1 MVNLFSGS
9 VMKNLEMA
17 LDGSALKQKT
27 ISNNL
32 ANVDTPGYKAKETVF
47 NQELKKSLQAHR
59 TDQRHF
65 SFGTESSSSFS
76 VEEKTNTVM
85 NHNGNNVDVDKE
97 MAELAK
103 NQLYYQTLVQRI
115 NGKFNSI
122 KMVVKGGR

>member
-1 MVNLFSGS
+1 VINLFSS
-9 VMKNLEMA
+9 PVMKNLEMA

-47 NQELKKSLQAHR
+47 KQEFERSLNAYR
-59 TDQRHF
+59 TNQRHLSF
-65 SFGTESSSSFS
+65 STDRPSSFY
-76 VEEKTNTVM
+76 VKEQGGTTM

>member
-1 MVNLFSGS
+1 MNLFSS
-9 VMKNLEMA
+9 PVMKNLEMA

-47 NQELKKSLQAHR
+47 SQEFKKSLHAHR
-59 TDQRHF
+59 TDQRHY
-65 SFGTESSSSFS
+65 SFS
-76 VEEKTNTVM
+76 NKSSASFQVKERTNTTM
-85 NHNGNNVDVDKE
+85 NHNGNNVDVDQE

>member
-9 VMKNLEMA
+9 VLKNLEMA

-32 ANVDTPGYKAKETVF
+32 ANVDTPGYKTKETVF
-47 NQELKKSLQAHR
+47 SQEFKKSLQAHR

-65 SFGTESSSSFS
+65 SFGNESSTSFS
-76 VEEKTNTVM
+76 VKEKTNTVM

>member
-1 MVNLFSGS
+1 MNLFSS
-9 VMKNLEMA
+9 PLMKNLEMA

-47 NQELKKSLQAHR
+47 KQEFERSLNAYR
-59 TDQRHF
+59 TDQRHIAF
-65 SFGTESSSSFS
+65 STQSPSSFF
-76 VEEKTNTVM
+76 VREQENTTM

>member
-1 MVNLFSGS
+1 MNLFSS
-9 VMKNLEMA
+9 PIMKNLEMA

-47 NQELKKSLQAHR
+47 NQELKRSLQAHR

-65 SFGTESSSSFS
+65 SFSTGSSSSFY
-76 VEEKTNTVM
+76 VKEEANTVM

-115 NGKFNSI
+115 NGKLNSI

>member
-1 MVNLFSGS
+1 MKNLFSGS

-47 NQELKKSLQAHR
+47 NQEFKKSLQAYR

-76 VEEKTNTVM
+76 VREKTNTVM

>member
-1 MVNLFSGS
+1 MINLFSS
-9 VMKNLEMA
+9 PVMKNLEMA

-47 NQELKKSLQAHR
+47 KQEFERSLNAYRTNQHHFTFS
-59 TDQRHF
+59 TDKP
-65 SFGTESSSSFS
+65 SSFY
-76 VEEKTNTVM
+76 VKEQGGTTM

>member
-1 MVNLFSGS
+1 MDLFSS
-9 VMKNLEMA
+9 PVMRNLEMA

-47 NQELKKSLQAHR
+47 KQEFDRSLNANQ
-59 TDQRHF
+59 TDKRHVSF
-65 SFGTESSSSFS
+65 STQTPSSFY
-76 VEEKTNTVM
+76 VKEQGNTTM

-115 NGKFNSI
+115 NGKFSSI

>member
-1 MVNLFSGS
+1 MNLFSS
-9 VMKNLEMA
+9 PVTKNLEMA
-17 LDGSALKQKT
+17 LDGAALKQKT

-47 NQELKKSLQAHR
+47 KQE
-59 TDQRHF
+59 F
-65 SFGTESSSSFS
+65 ESSLNAYRTNERHVQFSNQSHSFY
-76 VEEKTNTVM
+76 VKEQAGTTM

>member
-1 MVNLFSGS
+1 VISLFSS
-9 VMKNLEMA
+9 PVMKNLEMA

-47 NQELKKSLQAHR
+47 KKEFDRSLSAYR
-59 TDQRHF
+59 TNKRHVAF
-65 SFGTESSSSFS
+65 STQTPSSFF
-76 VEEKTNTVM
+76 VREQGNTTL

-103 NQLYYQTLVQRI
+103 NQLYYQTLIQRI

>member
-1 MVNLFSGS
+1 VIKLFSS
-9 VMKNLEMA
+9 PVMKNLEMA
-17 LDGSALKQKT
+17 LDGSSLKQKT

-32 ANVDTPGYKAKETVF
+32 ANVDTPGYKAKQTVF
-47 NQELKKSLQAHR
+47 KQEFERSLNAKR
-59 TDQRHF
+59 TNQRHF
-65 SFGTESSSSFS
+65 SFSTDRPSSFYVKEQS
-76 VEEKTNTVM
+76 GTTM

>member
-1 MVNLFSGS
+1 MFSS
-9 VMKNLEMA
+9 PVMKNLEMA

-47 NQELKKSLQAHR
+47 NQEFKKSLHAHR

-65 SFGTESSSSFS
+65 SFSNMSSASFHIK
-76 VEEKTNTVM
+76 ERTNTAM
-85 NHNGNNVDVDKE
+85 NHNGNNVDVDQE

>member
-1 MVNLFSGS
+1 MFSNS
-9 VMKNLEMA
+9 VMRNLETA
-17 LDGSALKQKT
+17 LDGAALKQKT
-27 ISNNL
+27 IANNL

-47 NQELKKSLQAHR
+47 KQEFESSLKAKR

-65 SFGTESSSSFS
+65 SFSTQTPTSFYVKEQS
-76 VEEKTNTVM
+76 NTTM
-85 NHNGNNVDVDKE
+85 NNNGNNVDVDKE

>member
-1 MVNLFSGS
+1 MNLFSS
-9 VMKNLEMA
+9 PIMKNLEMA

-47 NQELKKSLQAHR
+47 KQEFKKSLNAYR
-59 TDQRHF
+59 TNQHHF
-65 SFGTESSSSFS
+65 TFSTDKSPSIFVKEQNGT
-76 VEEKTNTVM
+76 TM

-97 MAELAK
+97 MTELAK

-115 NGKFNSI
+115 NGKFNTI

>member
-1 MVNLFSGS
+1 MSLFSGS

-47 NQELKKSLQAHR
+47 NQEFKKSLHAYR

-76 VEEKTNTVM
+76 VREKTNTVM

>member
-1 MVNLFSGS
+1 MNLFSGS
-9 VMKNLEMA
+9 VIKNLEMA

-47 NQELKKSLQAHR
+47 SQEFKKSLQAHR

-65 SFGTESSSSFS
+65 SFGTETSSSFS
-76 VEEKTNTVM
+76 VREKTNTVM